1 MFVKISV
8 TIIATITLI
17 TISGAPGGICQKR
30 QAVGGYNRNL
40 NTAIVSLI
48 NFGRYVGHAVS
59 FITVAHEL
67 GHNFGSSVSYRWTEI
82 QIHKIES

>member
-1 MFVKISV
+1 M
-8 TIIATITLI
+8 
-17 TISGAPGGICQKR
+17 GGH
-30 QAVGGYNRNL
+30 NRNL

-67 GHNFGSSVSYRWTEI
+67 GHNFGSSVSYTYLIKVQKCLSKNSYYVQTFGNVSIDSKVAMNWI
-82 QIHKIES
+82 V

>member
-1 MFVKISV
+1 MQFSQSH
-8 TIIATITLI
+8 A
-17 TISGAPGGICQKR
+17 GAPGGVCQKR

-67 GHNFGSSVSYRWTEI
+67 GHNFGSSVSIGSGWL
-82 QIHKIES
+82 